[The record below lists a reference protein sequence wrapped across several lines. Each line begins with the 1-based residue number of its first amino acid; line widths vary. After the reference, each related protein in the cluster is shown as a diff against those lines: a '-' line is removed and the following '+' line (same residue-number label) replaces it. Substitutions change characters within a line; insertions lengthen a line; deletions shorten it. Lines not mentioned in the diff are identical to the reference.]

1 MQEITRI
8 DYTKITDD
16 MMDQIIMSLFLL
28 KQMNPEKDIYF
39 NEKSILRIVN
49 MGGSS
54 ITNKID

>member
-28 KQMNPEKDIYF
+28 KQMNPGKDIYF

-54 ITNKID
+54 VTNKID